1 MNIGFTTQEVDCGAY
16 PSIRSTLLSQ
26 RTIFL
31 SQPIDNQTAEEV
43 IAQLLYLDSINH
55 EPIKLIIN
63 SPGGGVSAGF
73 GIIDY
78 MHGIESP
85 VHTHAF
91 GAAAS
96 MAALIL
102 ANGEKGYRT
111 ASPSTEILIHQPL
124 LNHLSGQVSDIE
136 IATRALLRTKSKLC
150 TNLAECT
157 GRTKEEIDKTIDRD
171 NWFTANEAL
180 AFGLIDSIE
189 SNVKAA

>member
-1 MNIGFTTQEVDCGAY
+1 MDIEFTTQEVDCGAY

-26 RTIFL
+26 RTVFL
-31 SQPIDNQTAEEV
+31 SQPINNQTAEEV
-43 IAQLLYLDSINH
+43 IAQLLYLDSISH

-78 MHGIESP
+78 MHGVESP

-102 ANGEKGYRT
+102 TNGEKGYRT
-111 ASPSTEILIHQPL
+111 ASPNTEILIHQPL

-150 TNLAECT
+150 TNLAECS
-157 GRTKEEIDKTIDRD
+157 GRTEEEIDKTIDRD
-171 NWFTANEAL
+171 SWFTANEAL

-189 SNVKAA
+189 PSVKAA

>member
-1 MNIGFTTQEVDCGAY
+1 M
-16 PSIRSTLLSQ
+16 LLSQ

-55 EPIKLIIN
+55 ESVKLIIN

-102 ANGEKGYRT
+102 TNGEKGYRT

-136 IATRALLRTKSKLC
+136 IATRTLLRTKSKLC
-150 TNLAECT
+150 TNLVECT
-157 GRTKEEIDKTIDRD
+157 GRTEEEIDKTIDRD
-171 NWFTANEAL
+171 SWFTANEAL

>member
-1 MNIGFTTQEVDCGAY
+1 MAIDFFTTEPETVQTTSVRA
-16 PSIRSTLLSQ
+16 SLLFK

-102 ANGEKGYRT
+102 TNGEKGYRT
-111 ASPSTEILIHQPL
+111 ASPNTEILIHQPL

-157 GRTKEEIDKTIDRD
+157 GRTEEEIDKTIDRD
-171 NWFTANEAL
+171 SWFNANEAL

>member
-1 MNIGFTTQEVDCGAY
+1 MNIGFTTQEVDCEAY
-16 PSIRSTLLSQ
+16 SSIRSMLLSQ

-55 EPIKLIIN
+55 ESVKLIIN

-102 ANGEKGYRT
+102 TNGEKGYRT
-111 ASPSTEILIHQPL
+111 ASPSTETLIHQPL

-136 IATRALLRTKSKLC
+136 IATRTLLRTKSKLC
-150 TNLAECT
+150 TNLVECT
-157 GRTKEEIDKTIDRD
+157 GRTEEEIDKTIDRD
-171 NWFTANEAL
+171 SWFTANEAL

>member
-1 MNIGFTTQEVDCGAY
+1 MAIEFFTTEPETVQTTSVRA
-16 PSIRSTLLSQ
+16 SLLSQ

-31 SQPIDNQTAEEV
+31 SRPIDNQTAKEV

-55 EPIKLIIN
+55 EPIELIIN

-85 VHTHAF
+85 VRTHAF

-157 GRTKEEIDKTIDRD
+157 GRTEEEIDKTIDRD
-171 NWFTANEAL
+171 SWFTANEAL